1 MEIIKRTL
9 FVLVALLVVVLVWV
23 GLSVYFESSEV
34 SIDPNAETYKTQ
46 LKDSFDIEEL
56 EMVYERTQDTLPIT
70 PEVFLSLVE
79 KD

>member
-1 MEIIKRTL
+1 MDIIKRTL